1 MDLSLLPSSCSKL
14 NKIDKTA
21 IENDRKEFWDLFYK
35 KYEEIGETDKEEER
49 IQDIDDPMKVMRR
62 HNKFRN
68 YNCKGPSSRTFR
80 KWVREHE
87 DEIDELTTIAGPVGE
102 DEEEIGDELDEES
115 SSDDESEDEVIPVDD
130 DRCCVETNGNCD
142 SSDSDSDSDLFH
154 PFPRALNVSGISKTF
169 SPNRTNSNLLRQCL
183 QSPKVKTPNKNS
195 SFREKFR
202 NSPRSSVVSDEV
214 DSNEDSQSFCD
225 LIQSLPSSLQVSEAR
240 TPVKTKLLL
249 SSSSALNNSASK
261 SRKNESLID
270 LNLSCISCGN
280 ITDYS
285 IDMGFKQDNF
295 ECDDCMLGIHPDC
308 QGECKLC
315 KDVAGQVEARWI
327 QKRSFLETTNH
338 EFSGTM

>member
-1 MDLSLLPSSCSKL
+1 M
-14 NKIDKTA
+14 
-21 IENDRKEFWDLFYK
+21 
-35 KYEEIGETDKEEER
+35 
-49 IQDIDDPMKVMRR
+49 
-62 HNKFRN
+62 
-68 YNCKGPSSRTFR
+68 
-80 KWVREHE
+80 
-87 DEIDELTTIAGPVGE
+87 
-102 DEEEIGDELDEES
+102 DEES
-115 SSDDESEDEVIPVDD
+115 SSDDESEDEVIPVDED
-130 DRCCVETNGNCD
+130 GCCVETNGNCD

-154 PFPRALNVSGISKTF
+154 PFPRARNVSGISKTF

-202 NSPRSSVVSDEV
+202 NSPRSFVVSD
-214 DSNEDSQSFCD
+214 EDSQSFCD

-285 IDMGFKQDNF
+285 IDMGFKKDDF
-295 ECDDCMLGIHPDC
+295 EVKHKEKKELIM
-308 QGECKLC
+308 
-315 KDVAGQVEARWI
+315 
-327 QKRSFLETTNH
+327 F
-338 EFSGTM
+338 F